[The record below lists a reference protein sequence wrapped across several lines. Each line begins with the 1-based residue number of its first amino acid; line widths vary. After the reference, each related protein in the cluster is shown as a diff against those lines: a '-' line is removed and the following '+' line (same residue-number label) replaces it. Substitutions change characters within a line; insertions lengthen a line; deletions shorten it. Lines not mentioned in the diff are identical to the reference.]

1 MQKTTIQLKNLAFYA
16 RHGLLPEE
24 AQLGQRFY
32 VDVQVV
38 LSPELD
44 IAADSPE
51 QTVNYVEL
59 YAELN
64 RIFTGRR
71 YNLIE
76 SCAHAVAQALLDTF
90 DHINE
95 VTVQVR
101 KPSVPVDCVCD
112 YFAAE
117 VTLCR

>member
-1 MQKTTIQLKNLAFYA
+1 MRKTTIQLKNVVFYA
-16 RHGLLPEE
+16 RHGLLAEE

-38 LSPELD
+38 LSPELN

-51 QTVNYVEL
+51 QTVNYVALYEEL
-59 YAELN
+59 K

-76 SCAHAVAQALLDTF
+76 SCAHAVAQDLLDAF
-90 DHINE
+90 DRIIQ
-95 VTVQVR
+95 VAVQVR

>member
-1 MQKTTIQLKNLAFYA
+1 MRKTKIQLKNVAFYA

-51 QTVNYVEL
+51 QTVNYVAL
-59 YAELN
+59 YAELSEYSPGGV
-64 RIFTGRR
+64 I
-71 YNLIE
+71 I
-76 SCAHAVAQALLDTF
+76 
-90 DHINE
+90 
-95 VTVQVR
+95 
-101 KPSVPVDCVCD
+101 
-112 YFAAE
+112 
-117 VTLCR
+117 